1 MATKAA
7 VTEFTAQ
14 KVLAVVGVSRSPNKF
29 GTMAYR
35 ELKAKGYRLFPVNRN
50 VDSVEGERCYPS
62 LKELPEPVGGVL
74 VVVPPAEAES
84 VMRDAAEAG
93 IGRVWLQNG
102 AESEAAI
109 RYGEQHGI
117 SVISGECILMFAE
130 PAGFGHRL
138 HRWFRGVMGK
148 LPR

>member
-1 MATKAA
+1 MATKAE
-7 VTEFTAQ
+7 VMDFTAQ
-14 KVLAVVGVSRSPNKF
+14 RVLAVVGVSRTPTKF
-29 GTMAYR
+29 GTTAFR

-50 VDSVEGERCYPS
+50 VESVEGERCYPS

-74 VVVPPAEAES
+74 VVVPPAEAEK
-84 VMRDAAEAG
+84 VVRDAAEAG
-93 IGRVWLQNG
+93 IRRVWLQNG

-109 RYGEQHGI
+109 RYCEQQGI

-138 HRWFRGVMGK
+138 HRWFRGVTGK